1 MTHNTQL
8 TKLANAWDWSI
19 NKPQVILLSFQRS
32 SPLSLSQ
39 TPILTQE
46 RQTLQTPS
54 AFYSLR
60 IPSDP
65 VLIPSVYPK
74 AFSER

>member
-1 MTHNTQL
+1 M
-8 TKLANAWDWSI
+8 SI
-19 NKPQVILLSFQRS
+19 LFQVHER
-32 SPLSLSQ
+32 PLSLPQ
-39 TPILTQE
+39 IPMLTQE

-54 AFYSLR
+54 AFSSLR

-65 VLIPSVYPK
+65 ELIPTAYPK